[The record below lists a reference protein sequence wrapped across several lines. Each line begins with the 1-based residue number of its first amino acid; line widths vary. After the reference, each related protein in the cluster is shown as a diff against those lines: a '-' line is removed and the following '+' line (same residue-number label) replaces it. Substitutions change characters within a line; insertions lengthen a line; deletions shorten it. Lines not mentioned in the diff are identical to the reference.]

1 MRLVWI
7 FLGIVATVFINEC
20 NALVAYDCNVGDLS
34 MTSISLITTPE
45 CLTTTPNITTEKV
58 NVAVTQG
65 SSISNGRFIS
75 CLFEATS
82 VISRCGATID
92 TRFESGLFTDII
104 ALSSGECKGAHETGE
119 VKIRYISTEV
129 LVSLNA
135 KGSFSFESHGY
146 IRQGSCTA
154 GTPYVRNGINYDKPV
169 ITTNIQHSLARGEI
183 SIDYEKNLVTFPNGD
198 TCKYTDG
205 SCYTANYGNSFWEV
219 KSPKCSEGHK
229 ILVYSGI
236 GEIIKDLDNKESYIQ
251 VNHDGYDFQ
260 ILLTTKKTYVCG
272 YSSYRTEHPNLYV
285 TIIDSSSPEF
295 PIKSRGN
302 IKELSLMNYL
312 NSKLVYAMRHT
323 KREVDRLFSVFS
335 KDRCETRNKI
345 SRNMMS
351 IAMLSPMEF
360 AFTYGGPGHTAI
372 ARGEVIYLAKCS
384 PTSVIPDVN
393 RTGCYNEIPV
403 INDNKMQFM
412 SPRSRILVNI
422 GTMIDC
428 LPDMPPL
435 YLLGEDWYQISS
447 RGLIRHSKPATM
459 QQDDVNYEFSV
470 LSGLGN
476 GGLYNDET
484 IALYQEALVSGI
496 TSEIVKTRVAD
507 SIGGRSDLPTG
518 YSVIKAMSDGDYNI
532 IESKIGG
539 FWTRFKSNAIN
550 SGSWFG
556 FILLLFAVWK
566 MLIYSVS
573 CFVNFVGIKE
583 EVGLLLAIPICFF
596 ESISNMIL
604 HGKIKTRKQ
613 GKSNEHRSDF
623 LELGEIEKESGL
635 PILMGRN
642 SKEVEQL

>member
-1 MRLVWI
+1 MRLI
-7 FLGIVATVFINEC
+7 RAILSIVALFLITENE
-20 NALVAYDCNVGDLS
+20 AMVAYDCNVGDLS

-45 CLTTTPNITTEKV
+45 CHTSTPNITIEKV
-58 NVAVTQG
+58 NVAVTQA
-65 SSISNGRFIS
+65 SSISSGRFRS

-104 ALSSGECKGAHETGE
+104 SLSSNECQSAHETGE
-119 VKIRYISTEV
+119 VKIRYISTDV

-169 ITTNIQHSLARGEI
+169 ITTNIQHSLSKGDL
-183 SIDYEKNLVTFPNGD
+183 SIDFDKNLVTFPNGD
-198 TCKYTDG
+198 TCKYSDG
-205 SCYTANYGNSFWEV
+205 NCYNANYGNSFWEV
-219 KSPKCSEGHK
+219 KSPKCSEGNK
-229 ILVYSGI
+229 ILVYSGV
-236 GEIIKDLDNKESYIQ
+236 GEVIRDLDNKESYIQ
-251 VNHDGYDFQ
+251 VSHDGYDFQ
-260 ILLTTKKTYVCG
+260 ILLTSKKTYVCG
-272 YSSYRTEHPNLYV
+272 YSSFRTEHPNLYV
-285 TIIDSSSPEF
+285 TIVDSSSPEF
-295 PIKSRGN
+295 PIKSRGS

-372 ARGEVIYLAKCS
+372 ARGEVIYLAKCT

-403 INDNKMQFM
+403 LNNNKAQFM

-422 GTMIDC
+422 GTQIDC

-459 QQDDVNYEFSV
+459 QQDDVNYEFV
-470 LSGLGN
+470 ILSGLGT

-507 SIGGRSDLPTG
+507 SIGGRSDLPSG
-518 YSVIKAMSDGDYNI
+518 YSVIKAMSDGDYTI
-532 IESKIGG
+532 IENKIGG
-539 FWTRFKSNAIN
+539 IWNKFKNSAVN

-556 FILLLFAVWK
+556 FVLLMFAVWK
-566 MLIYSVS
+566 MMIYSVS
-573 CFVNFVGIKE
+573 CFVNFIGIRE
-583 EVGLLLAIPICFF
+583 EVGFLLAIPICFF

-604 HGKIKTRKQ
+604 HGKIRTRKQ
-613 GKSNEHRSDF
+613 RNEKEGPSNITEMD
-623 LELGEIEKESGL
+623 EIEKESGV
-635 PILMGRN
+635 PILMG
-642 SKEVEQL
+642 KFGKDIP